1 MDSTEHFVD
10 DERVTCST
18 CSHASKVEGSEFVS
32 LKKAKELKAQG
43 KKVGM
48 AGDVQTVAGAWL
60 KLSWQEWQ
68 CQTLG
73 VPTMPLDLPHHCHL
87 HCHLHCNAKT
97 AAVSVESNAWWQD

>member
-1 MDSTEHFVD
+1 MD
-10 DERVTCST
+10 DERVTCGT

-32 LKKAKELKAQG
+32 LKKAKELKAKG

-48 AGDVQTVAGAWL
+48 PGDEQAIVGGWL

-68 CQTLG
+68 CQSLG
-73 VPTMPLDLPHHCHL
+73 VPAMPLDLPH

-97 AAVSVESNAWWQD
+97 AAVSVESLSWWQD

>member
-10 DERVTCST
+10 DERVTCNT

-43 KKVGM
+43 KQVGM

-73 VPTMPLDLPHHCHL
+73 VPAMPLDLPH

-97 AAVSVESNAWWQD
+97 AAVSVESPAWWQD